1 MSERASRYDYAYACG
16 RVNALATKLIDR
28 ARFQRMIEAQDAAE
42 ALRILAETDYASALA
57 EIRDPR
63 DFEVALA
70 RELDRVYRLLAELAP
85 DPFLLRMFGYRFDF
99 HNLKVLLK
107 ATAVGQDH
115 SHLLVR
121 RGTVPP
127 ERLVA
132 ALEGRAE
139 LPKPFLGPVSSAQ
152 QAFAATQDP
161 QLIDAMLDGGLYDLL
176 AEEARRRRYELILR
190 YMQASID
197 LVNIRTFLR
206 IRRLGKGP
214 TFLRQVL
221 LNGGTLPVKRFHALH
236 EQPLDAFADWLA
248 RTPYWRIAA
257 EGLRMFNE
265 GAPLSG
271 LEKLADDYLT
281 ALVKE
286 ARFVP
291 LGPEPLFAYILA
303 KESEI
308 RNIRI
313 ILAGKVNGVPAEIIR
328 ERLRDVHV

>member
-1 MSERASRYDYAYACG
+1 MSARASRYDYAYACG

-28 ARFQRMIEAQDAAE
+28 ARYQRMVEAQDAAE
-42 ALRILAETDYASALA
+42 ALRVLAETDYAGAVA
-57 EIRDPR
+57 EIRDPSE
-63 DFEVALA
+63 FEIALA

-107 ATAVGQDH
+107 AAAAGQDH

-127 ERLVA
+127 ERLAA
-132 ALEGRAE
+132 ALDGRAE
-139 LPKPFLGPVSSAQ
+139 LPAPFVGPVTTARE
-152 QAFAATQDP
+152 AFAATHDP
-161 QLIDAMLDGGLYDLL
+161 QLIDAMLDGGLYELL
-176 AEEARRRRYELILR
+176 ADEARRRRYELILR
-190 YMQASID
+190 YMRASID
-197 LVNIRTFLR
+197 LINIRTFLR
-206 IRRLGKGP
+206 VRRLGKDE

-221 LNGGTLPVKRFHALH
+221 LNGGTLDVRRFVALH
-236 EQPLDAFADWLA
+236 GQPLDAFADRLA

-257 EGLRMFNE
+257 EGVRLLSE

-271 LEKLADDYLT
+271 LEKLSDDYLT
-281 ALVKE
+281 ALIKE
-286 ARFVP
+286 AKFVP
-291 LGPEPLFAYILA
+291 LGPEPLFAYVLA